1 MGNRWK
7 NYIKQTKVCE
17 ECGKIFYVKPCRK
30 YKTRFCSYDCYWK
43 WLKRNTLR
51 GENSPFWKLKIFK
64 ICKECKNKFEVIPA
78 NDYRK
83 FCSRKC
89 FIEWQKKHPQGF
101 IKNHWSKNPKLREET
116 IRKMSESLKGR
127 KAWNKGIL
135 TRFLYR
141 SGMRK
146 GEINRGIFKRGFD
159 EKRVKTQFKKGYD
172 PRRGRPFSSEYNP
185 MFNQKLKDKARKNS
199 LMSQHKRPTKPE
211 QILMDLIQQ
220 NQLPYKYVGNG
231 EVLFGGK
238 NPDFIQVNGKKKL
251 IEIFGSYW
259 HKNDNPKERIDF
271 FKKYGFSTLII
282 WDKELEN
289 SQNVVNKIKVFDN
302 E

>member
-1 MGNRWK
+1 LPVEYKEKLSQIHKQMVEEGKQK
-7 NYIKQTKVCE
+7 NLFKV
-17 ECGKIFYVKPCRK
+17 
-30 YKTRFCSYDCYWK
+30 
-43 WLKRNTLR
+43 
-51 GENSPFWKLKIFK
+51 
-64 ICKECKNKFEVIPA
+64 
-78 NDYRK
+78 
-83 FCSRKC
+83 
-89 FIEWQKKHPQGF
+89 
-101 IKNHWSKNPKLREET
+101 
-116 IRKMSESLKGR
+116 
-127 KAWNKGIL
+127 
-135 TRFLYR
+135 
-141 SGMRK
+141 
-146 GEINRGIFKRGFD
+146 GFD
-159 EKRVKTQFKKGYD
+159 SRRIKTQFKKGHD
-172 PRRGRPFSSEYNP
+172 PRRGRLFSSEYNP

-211 QILMDLIQQ
+211 QILIDLIQQ

-271 FKKYGFSTLII
+271 FKNYGFSTLII

-289 SQNVVNKIKVFDN
+289 PQNVVNKIKVFDN